1 MSKEITIQLLK
12 LHINRI
18 TDDKLKRKF
27 LLNCIEKHGL
37 IKKEEEDNPLQER
50 FEDFCRVCKSNSKV
64 IKNNTEVCEICGTVL
79 DESINPYKTFK
90 QNLNIGKLGSFI
102 SPDGTNRDLSRVNT
116 WVNTS
121 SEEKK
126 MQQDLTYILNK
137 IDSLES
143 EYMYNPEIFDKIR
156 QEIIEMWFHLIL
168 KTDDIRGNQKK
179 SLAALIIYSVI
190 IYNGLKITIQRLSR
204 KFEVDVG
211 SISSVLPKLKKIMSD
226 NEKYIQYVNIRL
238 KSDIDLKLTPFLI
251 RELDLVKRSIRNA
264 GMPPPGDNGIYGII
278 YAISKKASKKDPFY
292 NNYNLPYLYNKTGV
306 STTTISRESKKYEKF
321 IK

>member
-12 LHINRI
+12 LHVNKI
-18 TDDKLKRKF
+18 TDNKLKKKF

-37 IKKEEEDNPLQER
+37 IKKEEEDKTLHDK
-50 FEDFCRVCKSNSKV
+50 FEDFCRVCKNNSKV

-90 QNLNIGKLGSFI
+90 QNLNTGKLGSFI

-121 SEEKK
+121 PEEKK
-126 MQQDLTYILNK
+126 LQQDLTYIINK

-156 QEIIEMWFHLIL
+156 QEIIEMWYLKII
-168 KTDDIRGNQKK
+168 KTDNIRGDKKK

-190 IYNGLKITIQRLSR
+190 IYNGLKITIERLSR
-204 KFEVDVG
+204 QLGVDVG
-211 SISSVLPKLKKIMSD
+211 SISSELPKLKELFND
-226 NEKYIQYVNIRL
+226 TKYAQYVNIRL

>member
-12 LHINRI
+12 LHVNKI
-18 TDDKLKRKF
+18 TDNKLKKKF

-37 IKKEEEDNPLQER
+37 IKKEEEDETLHDK
-50 FEDFCRVCKSNSKV
+50 FEDFCRVCKNNSKV

-90 QNLNIGKLGSFI
+90 QNLNTGKLGSFI

-121 SEEKK
+121 PEEKK
-126 MQQDLTYILNK
+126 LQQDLTYILNK

-156 QEIIEMWFHLIL
+156 QEIIEMWYLKII
-168 KTDDIRGNQKK
+168 KTDNIRGDQKK

-190 IYNGLKITIQRLSR
+190 IYNGLKITIERLSR
-204 KFEVDVG
+204 QLEVDVG
-211 SISSVLPKLKKIMSD
+211 IISSELSKLKQIFI
-226 NEKYIQYVNIRL
+226 NTKYDQYTNIRL
-238 KSDIDLKLTPFLI
+238 KRDIDLKLTPFLI

-264 GMPPPGDNGIYGII
+264 GMPPPGDNGIYGIV
-278 YAISKKASKKDPFY
+278 YAISKKASKKDPYY
-292 NNYNLPYLYNKTGV
+292 NTYSLSYLYNKTGV
-306 STTTISRESKKYEKF
+306 STTTISRESKRYEKF

>member
-12 LHINRI
+12 LHVNKI
-18 TDDKLKRKF
+18 TDNKLKKKF

-37 IKKEEEDNPLQER
+37 IKKEEEDETLHDK
-50 FEDFCRVCKSNSKV
+50 FEDFCRVCKNNSKV

-90 QNLNIGKLGSFI
+90 QNLNTGKLGSFI

-121 SEEKK
+121 PEEKK
-126 MQQDLTYILNK
+126 LQQDLTYILNK

-156 QEIIEMWFHLIL
+156 QEIIEMWYLKII
-168 KTDDIRGNQKK
+168 KTDNIRGDKKK

-190 IYNGLKITIQRLSR
+190 IYNGLKITIERLSR
-204 KFEVDVG
+204 QLEVDVG
-211 SISSVLPKLKKIMSD
+211 SISSELPKLKELFND
-226 NEKYIQYVNIRL
+226 TKYAQYVNIRL
-238 KSDIDLKLTPFLI
+238 KRDIDLKLTPFLI
-251 RELDLVKRSIRNA
+251 RELDLVKRSIKNA
-264 GMPPPGDNGIYGII
+264 GIPPPGDNGIYGIV

-306 STTTISRESKKYEKF
+306 STTTISRESKRYEKF

>member
-12 LHINRI
+12 LHVNKI
-18 TDDKLKRKF
+18 TDNKLKKKF

-37 IKKEEEDNPLQER
+37 IKKEEEDKTLHDK
-50 FEDFCRVCKSNSKV
+50 FEDFCRVCKNNSKV

-90 QNLNIGKLGSFI
+90 QNLNTGKLGSFI

-121 SEEKK
+121 PEEKK
-126 MQQDLTYILNK
+126 LQQDLTYIINK

-156 QEIIEMWFHLIL
+156 QEIIEMWYLKII
-168 KTDDIRGNQKK
+168 KTDNIRGDEKK

-190 IYNGLKITIQRLSR
+190 IYNGLKITIERLSR
-204 KFEVDVG
+204 QLGVDVG
-211 SISSVLPKLKKIMSD
+211 SISSELPKLKELFND
-226 NEKYIQYVNIRL
+226 TKYAQYVNIRL

>member
-1 MSKEITIQLLK
+1 MSKEITVQLLK
-12 LHINRI
+12 LHVNKI

-27 LLNCIEKHGL
+27 LLNCIEKHNL
-37 IKKEEEDNPLQER
+37 IKKEEENKTLHDK

-64 IKNNTEVCEICGTVL
+64 IKHNTEVCEICGTVL

-90 QNLNIGKLGSFI
+90 QNLNTGKLGSFI

-121 SEEKK
+121 PEEKK
-126 MQQDLTYILNK
+126 LQQDLTYILNK

-156 QEIIEMWFHLIL
+156 QEIIEMWYLKII
-168 KTDDIRGNQKK
+168 KTDNIRGDEKK

-190 IYNGLKITIQRLSR
+190 IYNGLKITIERLSR
-204 KFEVDVG
+204 QLGVGVG
-211 SISSVLPKLKKIMSD
+211 SISSELSRLKELF
-226 NEKYIQYVNIRL
+226 NNTKYAQYVNIKL

-278 YAISKKASKKDPFY
+278 YAISKKASKKDPLY

>member
-12 LHINRI
+12 LHVNKI
-18 TDDKLKRKF
+18 TDNKLKKKF

-37 IKKEEEDNPLQER
+37 IKKEEEDKTLHDK
-50 FEDFCRVCKSNSKV
+50 FEDFCRVCKNNSKV

-90 QNLNIGKLGSFI
+90 QNLNTGKLGSFI

-121 SEEKK
+121 PEEKK
-126 MQQDLTYILNK
+126 LQQDLTYILNK

-143 EYMYNPEIFDKIR
+143 EYMYNPQIFDKIR
-156 QEIIEMWFHLIL
+156 QEIIEMWYLKII
-168 KTDDIRGNQKK
+168 KTDNIRGDEKK

-190 IYNGLKITIQRLSR
+190 IYNGLKITIERLSR
-204 KFEVDVG
+204 QLGVDVG
-211 SISSVLPKLKKIMSD
+211 SISSELPKLKELFND
-226 NEKYIQYVNIRL
+226 TKYAQYVNIRL

>member
-1 MSKEITIQLLK
+1 M
-12 LHINRI
+12 
-18 TDDKLKRKF
+18 
-27 LLNCIEKHGL
+27 
-37 IKKEEEDNPLQER
+37 
-50 FEDFCRVCKSNSKV
+50 
-64 IKNNTEVCEICGTVL
+64 
-79 DESINPYKTFK
+79 
-90 QNLNIGKLGSFI
+90 
-102 SPDGTNRDLSRVNT
+102 
-116 WVNTS
+116 
-121 SEEKK
+121 
-126 MQQDLTYILNK
+126 
-137 IDSLES
+137 
-143 EYMYNPEIFDKIR
+143 
-156 QEIIEMWFHLIL
+156 II
-168 KTDDIRGNQKK
+168 KTDDIRGNHRK

-211 SISSVLPKLKKIMSD
+211 SISSVLPKLKKIFI
-226 NEKYIQYVNIRL
+226 NTKYDQYTNIRL

-278 YAISKKASKKDPFY
+278 YAISKKASKKDPLY

>member
-12 LHINRI
+12 LHVNKI

-37 IKKEEEDNPLQER
+37 IKKEGEDKPLQER
-50 FEDFCRVCKSNSKV
+50 FEDFCRVCKSDSKV
-64 IKNNTEVCEICGTVL
+64 IINNTEVCEICGTVL

-90 QNLNIGKLGSFI
+90 QNLNIGDLKSFI
-102 SPDGTNRDLSRVNT
+102 SPDGTNRQLSRINT
-116 WVNTS
+116 WVNTTPE
-121 SEEKK
+121 EEKK
-126 MQQDLTYILNK
+126 RQDLKYILNK

-156 QEIIEMWFHLIL
+156 QEIIEMWFLLII
-168 KTDDIRGNQKK
+168 KTDDIRGDKKK

-190 IYNGLKITIQRLSR
+190 IYNGLKITIERLSR
-204 KFEVDVG
+204 QFGVDMG
-211 SISSVLPKLKKIMSD
+211 IISSELPNLKELF
-226 NEKYIQYVNIRL
+226 NNTKYTRYVNIRL

-321 IK
+321 IR

>member
-12 LHINRI
+12 LHVNKI
-18 TDDKLKRKF
+18 TDNKLKKKF

-37 IKKEEEDNPLQER
+37 IKKEEEDKTLHDK
-50 FEDFCRVCKSNSKV
+50 FEDFCRVCKNNSKV

-90 QNLNIGKLGSFI
+90 QNLNTGKLGSFI

-121 SEEKK
+121 PEEKK
-126 MQQDLTYILNK
+126 LQQDLTYIINK

-156 QEIIEMWFHLIL
+156 QEIIEMWYLKII
-168 KTDDIRGNQKK
+168 KTDNIRGDEKK

-190 IYNGLKITIQRLSR
+190 IYNGLKITIERLSR
-204 KFEVDVG
+204 QLGVDVG
-211 SISSVLPKLKKIMSD
+211 SISSELSKFKELF
-226 NEKYIQYVNIRL
+226 NNTKYAQYVNIKL

>member
-1 MSKEITIQLLK
+1 MSKEITVQLLK
-12 LHINRI
+12 LHVNKI
-18 TDDKLKRKF
+18 TDEKLKRKF

-37 IKKEEEDNPLQER
+37 IKKEEEDETLHDK
-50 FEDFCRVCKSNSKV
+50 FEDFCRVCKNNSKV

-90 QNLNIGKLGSFI
+90 QNLNTGKLGSFI

-121 SEEKK
+121 PEEKK
-126 MQQDLTYILNK
+126 LQQDLTYILNK

-156 QEIIEMWFHLIL
+156 QEIIEMWYLKII
-168 KTDDIRGNQKK
+168 KTDNIRGDQKK

-190 IYNGLKITIQRLSR
+190 IYNGLKITIERLSR
-204 KFEVDVG
+204 QLEVDVG
-211 SISSVLPKLKKIMSD
+211 IISSELSKLKQIFI
-226 NEKYIQYVNIRL
+226 NTKYDQYTNIRL
-238 KSDIDLKLTPFLI
+238 KRDIDLKLTPFLI

-264 GMPPPGDNGIYGII
+264 GMPPPGDNGIYGIV
-278 YAISKKASKKDPFY
+278 YAISKKASKKDPYY
-292 NNYNLPYLYNKTGV
+292 NTYSLSYLYNKTGV
-306 STTTISRESKKYEKF
+306 STTTISRESKRYEKF

>member
-12 LHINRI
+12 LHVNKI

-27 LLNCIEKHGL
+27 LLNCIEKHNL
-37 IKKEEEDNPLQER
+37 IKKEEENKTLHDK

-64 IKNNTEVCEICGTVL
+64 IKHNTEVCEICGTVL

-90 QNLNIGKLGSFI
+90 QNLNTGKLGSFI

-121 SEEKK
+121 PEEKK
-126 MQQDLTYILNK
+126 LQQDLTYILNK

-143 EYMYNPEIFDKIR
+143 EYMYNPEIFDKIK
-156 QEIIEMWFHLIL
+156 QEIIEMWFLMII
-168 KTDDIRGNQKK
+168 KTDDIRGNHRK

-211 SISSVLPKLKKIMSD
+211 SISSVLPKLKKIFI
-226 NEKYIQYVNIRL
+226 NTKYDQYTNIRL

-264 GMPPPGDNGIYGII
+264 GMPPPGDNGIYGIV
-278 YAISKKASKKDPFY
+278 YAISKKASKKDPLY